1 MRIKIF
7 RGRSRNNGKQNNSD
21 DNINIKSGC
30 IGNTGK
36 QNIGDRNA
44 GSCNSGNENSG
55 SHNQGNYNSGNY
67 NRGYGNS
74 DERNSGWRNSGRRN
88 MGDRNSGCGNV
99 GDKNTGHDNIGSWN
113 TGRRNRGNSNSG
125 MFNRCSHSNGFFC
138 TTEPTVRMFNKDT
151 NLTYDDFSRSEWHRV
166 LNFGLFRLTEW
177 VAYTDAEKKANPEK
191 ELTEGYLKTRLFEE
205 ACQLW
210 WEHLSE
216 KDKKI
221 VRSMPNFDADIFE
234 EITGIK
240 LK

>member
-177 VAYTDAEKKANPEK
+177 VAPITMPTRIAATVSATDPEIA
-191 ELTEGYLKTRLFEE
+191 LPNLMLRNSDRCFL
-205 ACQLW
+205 
-210 WEHLSE
+210 HR
-216 KDKKI
+216 KI
-221 VRSMPNFDADIFE
+221 LYM
-234 EITGIK
+234 
-240 LK
+240 